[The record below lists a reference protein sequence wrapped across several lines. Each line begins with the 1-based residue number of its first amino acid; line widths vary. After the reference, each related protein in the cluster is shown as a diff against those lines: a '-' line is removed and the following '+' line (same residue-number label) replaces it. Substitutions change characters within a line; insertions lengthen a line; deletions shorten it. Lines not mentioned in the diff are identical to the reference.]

1 VSNLAELAAALNCS
15 LIGSS
20 DIEPTGVAISS
31 ANVEKGFIFVASPGK
46 KHHGLDFLDQAI
58 AAGGC
63 YRNQWQ
69 DIGVSLP
76 AKTAGRNGSAD
87 RSD

>member
-1 VSNLAELAAALNCS
+1 MSNLAELAAALNCS

-58 AAGGC
+58 AAGA
-63 YRNQWQ
+63 
-69 DIGVSLP
+69 V
-76 AKTAGRNGSAD
+76 AVVTD
-87 RSD
+87 RPGNYSIPLLLRATSGNCR